1 MASIQ
6 KRGKGYRIIVSNGY
20 DINGVKITET
30 ATWIPEPGMKK
41 ERNRNRSESICSRI

>member
-20 DINGVKITET
+20 DINVIIPGTFEPSVRSLR
-30 ATWIPEPGMKK
+30 ATLPAH
-41 ERNRNRSESICSRI
+41 RSQIFR